1 MWAYEVTLAPNVV
14 NNGGKKHPQEQNS
27 HLRQVT
33 IWGGDCGTPTRIFLT
48 TVIMTGKM
56 VQSFSLETLRHEY
69 QRKRG
74 FITFGNPLATQQTK
88 KSLKMLDLQGF

>member
-14 NNGGKKHPQEQNS
+14 NDGGKKHPQEQNS

-33 IWGGDCGTPTRIFLT
+33 IWGDCGTPTRIFLT
-48 TVIMTGKM
+48 TSIMTGKM

>member
-33 IWGGDCGTPTRIFLT
+33 IWGGTAGRQR
-48 TVIMTGKM
+48 V
-56 VQSFSLETLRHEY
+56 SSLL
-69 QRKRG
+69 
-74 FITFGNPLATQQTK
+74 L
-88 KSLKMLDLQGF
+88 LL

>member
-33 IWGGDCGTPTRIFLT
+33 IWGGGLRDANAYLPYYFYYDGKNGSILQPGDVTP
-48 TVIMTGKM
+48 
-56 VQSFSLETLRHEY
+56 
-69 QRKRG
+69 
-74 FITFGNPLATQQTK
+74 
-88 KSLKMLDLQGF
+88 